1 MKQKLPIIIIIAISI
16 AAFFYY
22 DAGQYLSLE
31 YIKNT
36 QNQLLTYY
44 NNSPFIVILVFFLF
58 YVVVTAL
65 SLPGATI
72 MTLSAGMLFGLTWG
86 VVIVS
91 FASTI
96 GASLAFI
103 ISRFILYSSIQEKYA
118 DKLDKINK
126 GIKKEGAFYLFA
138 LRLVPLFPFFLIN
151 IIMGV
156 TQIRLWTFFW
166 VSQVGMFLGTIVYV
180 YAGTELAKV
189 NTLGDI
195 VSIRLLVAFS
205 ILGLFPI
212 VTKRLLEYVRIR
224 KNNG

>member
-1 MKQKLPIIIIIAISI
+1 MKRKLPIILVIAIFI
-16 AAFFYY
+16 AVFFYY

-31 YIKNT
+31 YIKDT

-44 NNSPFIVILVFFLF
+44 SNSPFIVISVFFLF
-58 YVVVTAL
+58 YVAVTAL

-72 MTLSAGMLFGLTWG
+72 MTLAAGMLFGLTWG

-103 ISRFILYSSIQEKYA
+103 IARFILHDAIQKKYA
-118 DKLDKINK
+118 DKLERVNN
-126 GIKKEGAFYLFA
+126 GIKNEGAFYLFA

-151 IIMGV
+151 IIMGL
-156 TQIRLWTFFW
+156 TPIRLWTFFW
-166 VSQVGMFLGTIVYV
+166 VSQVGMLLGTVVYV
-180 YAGTELAKV
+180 YAGTELAKIS
-189 NTLGDI
+189 TLSDI
-195 VSIRLLVAFS
+195 VSLRLLIAFS

-212 VTKRLLEYVRIR
+212 AAKKLLEFIR
-224 KNNG
+224 GKKNHG